1 MCIRDR
7 SGTGHGEFFIRFNVA
22 KEICDRV
29 KYKNLSISE
38 AANQVVDELQAIEA
52 DGGVIVL
59 DGRGRHAF
67 AFNTPAMAR
76 AFKNSDGK
84 EFVEIYK

>member
-1 MCIRDR
+1 M
-7 SGTGHGEFFIRFNVA
+7 
-22 KEICDRV
+22 
-29 KYKNLSISE
+29 
-38 AANQVVDELQAIEA
+38 VDELQAIEA

-76 AFKNSDGK
+76 AFKSSDGK
-84 EFVEIYK
+84 ELVEIYK